1 MNSKSK
7 YNLDPSTIRRLF
19 EAAGIDG
26 IQSVAPL
33 GNAAFLTLEETEHT

>member
-7 YNLDPSTIRRLF
+7 YNLDSSTIRRLF

-26 IQSVAPL
+26 VRSVAPL
-33 GNAAFLTLEETEHT
+33 GNAAFRTPEEPERT